1 MWGGA
6 GGRDKPYFTQILRFP
21 FLQENQNINLPALN
35 EQRLPWV
42 WKWNDDCCS
51 ARTCSQQSR
60 SGTVTGGT
68 SETLHFRTW
77 PIGLAWPMT
86 LPVSCVGTRTQL
98 SHGNINCSVNKLVT
112 TAVANLTLKMKTITF
127 YNYCY
132 LSSQYQYLLFI
143 HLFLT
148 SIINF
153 VK

>member
-1 MWGGA
+1 M
-6 GGRDKPYFTQILRFP
+6 
-21 FLQENQNINLPALN
+21 
-35 EQRLPWV
+35 
-42 WKWNDDCCS
+42 
-51 ARTCSQQSR
+51 
-60 SGTVTGGT
+60 TGGT

-86 LPVSCVGTRTQL
+86 LPVSCVVTQRQL

-127 YNYCY
+127 YDYCY

-153 VK
+153 VQSTLTSLLFQRLFVISLCLPQAIHASSPAVARLLWTVARTQLVWLQPVSRRSKVHIMGHTCA